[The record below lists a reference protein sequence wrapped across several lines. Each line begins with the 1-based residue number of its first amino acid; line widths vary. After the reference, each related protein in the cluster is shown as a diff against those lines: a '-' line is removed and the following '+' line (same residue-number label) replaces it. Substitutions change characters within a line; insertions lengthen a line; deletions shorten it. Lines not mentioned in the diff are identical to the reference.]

1 MDAQV
6 LDLKGKLQHALK
18 DGKTALACDIL
29 ARLGEIK
36 ATKDLLKKT
45 EIGLYVTKL
54 KKHADANVVARASAA
69 LDRWKRDVGIAPKPH
84 AAVTHH
90 HAPTS
95 KPAAT
100 AAATASTSSKPVAA
114 GPASAATTS
123 RPSPASRPTLVAA
136 ASSASSS
143 QPGSTPASPRSAA
156 TAEIRRP
163 VPAPA
168 SRTNSVSST
177 TSTGGGG
184 GGKERTLA
192 SDGTSVPS
200 VGDKL
205 RDRCIEMYYNALCVD
220 CDDESDAI
228 MAVAVKIEKA
238 MFAKHNQSVTAGYK
252 NDLRMY
258 TASIKNKQNG
268 ALRESIMN
276 GDILPPDLVNM
287 SAADLAPGP
296 LRERMEE
303 ERARNLFLAQG
314 AGNIKATT
322 DQFRCGKCK
331 KRRCSYFQMQ
341 TRSADEP
348 MTTFVEC
355 LECGNNWKFC

>member
-84 AAVTHH
+84 AAATHPH
-90 HAPTS
+90 HAAPS
-95 KPAAT
+95 KPAT
-100 AAATASTSSKPVAA
+100 AVTTSTSSRPAAA
-114 GPASAATTS
+114 GPASPVPAS
-123 RPSPASRPTLVAA
+123 RSAPASRPSAP
-136 ASSASSS
+136 SASSS
-143 QPGSTPASPRSAA
+143 QPGSTPASPRPVA
-156 TAEIRRP
+156 AEIRRP
-163 VPAPA
+163 APAPA

-177 TSTGGGG
+177 TSAGGGS
-184 GGKERTLA
+184 GKERTLA
-192 SDGTSVPS
+192 SDGISVPS

-228 MAVAVKIEKA
+228 MTVAVKIEKA